1 MLNWCNSSN
10 PVFIRRKKFRNRETF
25 QLVESYRMEG
35 KVRQRVIIDLGGKDS
50 VEGAIAVC
58 ERRIASMTREI
69 EECREFVS
77 RFDSEPERIKGN
89 VYRSPAVLEA
99 RRYWL
104 RRDTIDKFEKRI
116 AQQRERLARL
126 WEVAE
131 EVGIDK
137 QALESARQDQF
148 ELMRRSEE
156 ERQRR
161 EAVLRKLLE
170 GRL

>member
-10 PVFIRRKKFRNRETF
+10 PVFIRRKKSRNRETF

-58 ERRIASMTREI
+58 ECRVAWMTREI
-69 EECREFVS
+69 EECREFIS

-104 RRDTIDKFEKRI
+104 HRDTIDKFEKRI
-116 AQQRERLARL
+116 AQQRTRLARL

-148 ELMRRSEE
+148 ELMRRSED

-161 EAVLRKLLE
+161 EAVLRRLLE